1 MSKNVLFISGSP
13 RAGANTKAV
22 VNVVYRLLRD
32 KQGNSQL
39 LDLHHHVLPLF
50 NGDPAQQELDCVT
63 QLRKLAQE
71 ADAFFIVTPEY
82 HNGISGALKN
92 ALDFLNG
99 DHFKGKPVAIAAAAG
114 GGKGGINA
122 LNNLRIVLRGLQAN
136 VLPAQFVADPGHI
149 DQHGIYIDESGVQ
162 TLQAL
167 VLDLASALQTEARV

>member
-22 VNVVYRLLRD
+22 INVVYRLLRD

-39 LDLHHHVLPLF
+39 LDLHRHVLPLF
-50 NGDPAQQELDCVT
+50 NGDPAQQELDTVV
-63 QLRKLAQE
+63 QLQKLAQE
-71 ADAFFIVTPEY
+71 ADAYFIVTPEY

-99 DHFKGKPVAIAAAAG
+99 DHFRGKPVAIAAAAG

-122 LNNLRIVLRGLQAN
+122 LNNLRLVLRGLGAN
-136 VLPAQFVADPGHI
+136 TLSSQYVADPGQI
-149 DQHGIYIDESGVQ
+149 DQHGIFTDEAGVQ
-162 TLQAL
+162 SLQAL
-167 VLDLASALQTEARV
+167 VLELAASLKTKASV